1 MTESAKAEALRQRIA
16 RYRGYLRDGVNAS
29 LAKQYLQEIAAA
41 EAALAEFVENGKK
54 RPSDQS
60 GA

>member
-16 RYRGYLRDGVNAS
+16 LYRGYLRDGVNAS
-29 LAKQYLQEIAAA
+29 LARQYLKEIAAA
-41 EAALAEFVENGKK
+41 EAALAEFVDNGKK